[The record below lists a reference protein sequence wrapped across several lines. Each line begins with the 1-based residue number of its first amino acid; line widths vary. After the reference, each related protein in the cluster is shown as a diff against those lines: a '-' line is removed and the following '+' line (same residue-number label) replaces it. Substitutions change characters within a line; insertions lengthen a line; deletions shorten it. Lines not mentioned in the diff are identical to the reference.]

1 MALRKNMPTRDPAK
15 GRPQDVRIYDPQT
28 GGYTSTPDEQRPV
41 PGTPNG
47 TNGRLRG
54 GR

>member
-1 MALRKNMPTRDPAK
+1 MALRKTMPTRDP
-15 GRPQDVRIYDPQT
+15 GRARPEDVRTYDPKT
-28 GGYTSTPDEQRPV
+28 GGYTRTDEQRPV

-47 TNGRLRG
+47 SNGRLRG